1 MPDENVAWVRITV
14 YISIHKD
21 HLTVKKSKLVSNLGD
36 VTIPKVRE
44 NKSLFYM
51 PNSILCIK
59 LKNAT
64 LVNKLYKDLSTV
76 ACIVECRLWY
86 RRAVNK
92 IGIKNS
98 KYSLSPQS

>member
-1 MPDENVAWVRITV
+1 MYIT
-14 YISIHKD
+14 IHKD
-21 HLTVKKSKLVSNLGD
+21 HLTIKKSKLVSNLGD
-36 VTIPKVRE
+36 ATIPKVRE
-44 NKSLFYM
+44 SKSLFYM
-51 PNSILCIK
+51 LNSILCIK

-64 LVNKLYKDLSTV
+64 LINKLYKGLSSV
-76 ACIVECRLWY
+76 DCIVECRSWY